1 MIEFE
6 AELEPM
12 GPAAAF
18 VLSDAQVAEVG
29 GGKKVFPVRV
39 TAGDY
44 AFAARLARMGGRN
57 LIGLRREL
65 REAGGLEMGARYR
78 VRVELDTSERVVEV
92 PRELAEALDAEGLR
106 ERFDALSFT
115 NRKEMARSIAEAKR
129 DETRSRRLA
138 KALDEL
144 RADRA

>member
-18 VLSDAQVAEVG
+18 VLTDEQVAEVG
-29 GGKKVFPVRV
+29 AGKKAFPVRV

-44 AFAARLARMGGRN
+44 AFAARLSRMGGRN

-65 REAGGLEMGARYR
+65 REAGGLEMGARYT
-78 VRVELDTSERVVEV
+78 VRVELDTSERTVDV
-92 PRELAEALDAEGLR
+92 PPQLAAALDEAGLR
-106 ERFDALSFT
+106 DAFDRLSFT
-115 NRKEMARSIAEAKR
+115 DRKEMARSIAEAKR
-129 DETRSRRLA
+129 DETRERRLA
-138 KALDEL
+138 KALDQL
-144 RADRA
+144 R

>member
-1 MIEFE
+1 MTEFE

-18 VLSDAQVAEVG
+18 VLTDEQVAEVG
-29 GGKKVFPVRV
+29 AGKKAFPVRV

-44 AFAARLARMGGRN
+44 VFAARLSRMGGRN

-65 REAGGLEMGARYR
+65 REAGGLEMGSRYT
-78 VRVELDTSERVVEV
+78 VCVELDTSERTVDV
-92 PRELAEALDAEGLR
+92 PPQLAAALDEAGLR
-106 ERFDALSFT
+106 DAFDRLSFT

-129 DETRSRRLA
+129 DETRERRLA
-138 KALDEL
+138 KALEQL
-144 RADRA
+144 R